1 MPALEMLPCPPA
13 KGPGTSETPPLSALT
28 AVTAPGPDG
37 TQEAPSYP
45 QIPKMPFSRTACAAP
60 QPLTNSAHDRPL
72 PFHRE
77 RPKPR
82 RREASAGLA
91 FRVFLT
97 GPQKAPWWVA
107 SVTECILPS
116 LLLSKKVACHRGKC
130 HHTALRLAEPQVF
143 AFARDCTLRN
153 LLA

>member
-45 QIPKMPFSRTACAAP
+45 RIPKMLFSRTACAAP

-82 RREASAGLA
+82 QREASAGLA
-91 FRVFLT
+91 FWVFLT
-97 GPQKAPWWVA
+97 GPQKAPGGRR
-107 SVTECILPS
+107 VTEYILPS
-116 LLLSKKVACHRGKC
+116 LSLSKKVACHRGKC
-130 HHTALRLAEPQVF
+130 HHTTLRPAEPRVF
-143 AFARDCTLRN
+143 AFAQDCTLRT